1 MLAQI
6 DLESQLNDESENNID
21 KKYFFKKYLRDLLNI
36 LLPVMCF
43 MGIFTTI
50 IIVCFKIYKV

>member
-6 DLESQLNDESENNID
+6 DLESQLNDESLNNKD
-21 KKYFFKKYLRDLLNI
+21 EKYYCKKYFMDLMNI